1 VDVVHWTL
9 ASPAA
14 LRRNTGAM
22 PASHPSSRLIGR
34 QRLPRSAAGVISMV
48 ELLTVV
54 LIISVLFLM
63 GVPTYQQI
71 QRKARATAIVNDFRV
86 FGAVFQAYAHERGSW
101 PAEVAPGVVPTG
113 LTAEDI
119 ATDVWT
125 RTTPIGGKFDWEFN
139 QAHPGGTSP
148 GGKWRAALA
157 INSTA
162 DSNLVMDADLYE
174 LVDEALDDG
183 NLATGN
189 FRLGFGDCPLFILE
203 P

>member
-1 VDVVHWTL
+1 MSAPL
-9 ASPAA
+9 P
-14 LRRNTGAM
+14 
-22 PASHPSSRLIGR
+22 PSRLIGR

-101 PAEVAPGVVPTG
+101 PAEVAAGVVPAG
-113 LTAEDI
+113 VTAEEI

-125 RTTPIGGKFDWEFN
+125 RATPIGGKFDWEFN
-139 QAHPGGTSP
+139 QSHPGGTSA

-157 INSTA
+157 INSTS
-162 DSNLVMDADLYE
+162 DSALMVDADLYE
-174 LVDEALDDG
+174 TIDEALDDG
-183 NLATGN
+183 DLTSGN